1 MKLYGFKPLK
11 HRRASTTNL
20 QRRRTQEEHEE
31 PEEQRISNKL
41 IAKDSLSFLSKIFDP
56 FLNQIEG
63 FFVFESKS
71 HYHNSNQ

>member
-31 PEEQRISNKL
+31 PEEQRIYNKL
-41 IAKDSLSFLSKIFDP
+41 IARDSL
-56 FLNQIEG
+56 
-63 FFVFESKS
+63 
-71 HYHNSNQ
+71 